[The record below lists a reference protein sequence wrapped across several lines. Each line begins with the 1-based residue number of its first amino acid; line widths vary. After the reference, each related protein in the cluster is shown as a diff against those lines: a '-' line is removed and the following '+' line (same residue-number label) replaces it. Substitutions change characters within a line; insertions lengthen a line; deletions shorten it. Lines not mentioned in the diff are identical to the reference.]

1 MFVDDLDTR
10 GQRHSEESKPSG
22 TADKRFTGDS
32 FGAAGR
38 TG

>member
-1 MFVDDLDTR
+1 MFVDDLDGR
-10 GQRHSEESKPSG
+10 WQRHSEESKPPE

-32 FGAAGR
+32 FGAVGR